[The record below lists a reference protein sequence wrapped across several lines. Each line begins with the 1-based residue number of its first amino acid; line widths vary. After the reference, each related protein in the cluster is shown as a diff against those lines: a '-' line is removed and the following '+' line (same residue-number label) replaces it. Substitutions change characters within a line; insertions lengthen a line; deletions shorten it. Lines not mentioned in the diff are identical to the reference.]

1 MDDQRCSFEP
11 FKKASSS
18 PKNPNASPTAEDPEQ
33 LFRMVANFQSG
44 RLDDQRV
51 TLSALPG
58 IQNSSTGTK
67 RENNKTLAPK
77 ITLTPA
83 SPAVPKNTLGAN
95 NQPCPFPEVFL
106 TIGQPGEAIVIP
118 LSPRPGRPLSLNVNP
133 HRQHRSR
140 ACIHRCNLHIV
151 NRVMC
156 ILQEDDDL
164 PYEEEI
170 IRNPYSVKCWM
181 RYIEHKQNAQKSV
194 LNMIYERA
202 LKELPGSYKLW
213 YNYLRERRKQV
224 KGKCVTDPAYEEV
237 NNCHERALVFMHKM
251 PRIWIDYC
259 QFMVS
264 QCKITRSRRT
274 FDRALRA
281 LPITQHPRIWPLYL
295 RFAHN
300 LPLPETAIRVYRR
313 YLKLSPENAEEYID
327 YLRSVGRLDEAAIR
341 LAAVVNDE
349 NFVSK
354 EGKSNYQLWHELC
367 DLISQNPDKVTS
379 LNVGAIIRGGLTRF
393 TDQLGKLWCSLADY
407 YIRSGHFEKARD
419 VYEEAILTVVT
430 VRDFTQVFDS
440 YAQFEESMIAAKMET
455 TSELGQDEDGDIDLE
470 LRLARF
476 ELLITRRPLL
486 LNSVLLRQNP
496 HNVHEWHKR
505 VKLYE
510 GQPRQIINTYTEAVQ
525 TIDPMKAT
533 GKPHTLWVSFARF
546 YEDNEQLDDVRHFL
560 YTCNFK
566 ATAIPAR
573 KAEYFDSSEPV
584 QNRVYKSL
592 KVWSML
598 ADLEES
604 LGTFQSTKAVY
615 DRIIDLRIATPQII
629 INYAMFLE
637 EHNYFE
643 DSFKAYERGIALFK
657 WPNVHDIWNTY
668 LTKFID
674 RYGGKKLERA
684 RDLFEQALDRCPAK
698 YAKTIYLL
706 YAKLEEEYG
715 LARHAMAVYERA
727 TAAVEPEE
735 QHQMFNIYI
744 KRAAEIYGVTHT
756 RAIYQKAIEVLP
768 DEHARDM
775 CLRFADMESK
785 LGEID
790 RARAI
795 YSYCSQICDPRLTA
809 HFWQTWKEFEIRH
822 GNEDTIREMLR
833 IKRSVQATY
842 NTQVNFM
849 SSQMLKATINATG
862 TGENVSD
869 LAPGQSGVD
878 DMKMLEQKAQQL
890 AAEAEQDKPKP
901 KDKILFVRSDT
912 SRSELAELAKQAN
925 PDEIDIDDEDEDAED
940 GEPDEVQLEQK
951 SVPTAVFGGLK
962 DD

>member
-1 MDDQRCSFEP
+1 MRKGNIKPSLSFWKQRTE
-11 FKKASSS
+11 
-18 PKNPNASPTAEDPEQ
+18 E
-33 LFRMVANFQSG
+33 
-44 RLDDQRV
+44 
-51 TLSALPG
+51 
-58 IQNSSTGTK
+58 
-67 RENNKTLAPK
+67 
-77 ITLTPA
+77 
-83 SPAVPKNTLGAN
+83 
-95 NQPCPFPEVFL
+95 
-106 TIGQPGEAIVIP
+106 
-118 LSPRPGRPLSLNVNP
+118 
-133 HRQHRSR
+133 
-140 ACIHRCNLHIV
+140 
-151 NRVMC
+151 
-156 ILQEDDDL
+156 DDL

-181 RYIEHKQNAQKSV
+181 RYIEFKHNGPKSI

-224 KGKCVTDPAYEEV
+224 KGKSITEPVYEEV

-251 PRIWIDYC
+251 PRIWLDYC
-259 QFMVS
+259 QFLVS

-281 LPITQHPRIWPLYL
+281 LPVTQHPRIWPLYL
-295 RFAHN
+295 RFVRN

-327 YLRSVGRLDEAAIR
+327 YLRSVGRLDEAAVR

-349 NFVSK
+349 SFVSK

-367 DLISQNPDKVTS
+367 DLISQNPDKVNS

-455 TSELGQDEDGDIDLE
+455 TSEMGQDEDDDIDLE

-476 ELLITRRPLL
+476 EQLIARRPLL

-510 GQPRQIINTYTEAVQ
+510 GNPRQIINTYTEAVQ
-525 TIDPMKAT
+525 TVDPMKST
-533 GKPHTLWVSFARF
+533 GKPHSLWVSFAKF
-546 YEDNEQLDDVRHFL
+546 YEENEQLDDARTIFEKATKVNYKQVDDLAGVWCEYGEMELRHENYEQAL
-560 YTCNFK
+560 RILRK
-566 ATAIPAR
+566 ATAIPSK
-573 KAEYFDSSEPV
+573 KAEYFDASEPV

-643 DSFKAYERGIALFK
+643 ESFKAYERGIALFR
-657 WPNVHDIWNTY
+657 WPNVYDIWNTY

-684 RDLFEQALDRCPAK
+684 RDLFEQALDGCPAK
-698 YAKTIYLL
+698 FAKTIYLL

-727 TAAVEPEE
+727 TQAVETEE
-735 QHQMFNIYI
+735 RHHMFNIYI
-744 KRAAEIYGVTHT
+744 KRAAEIYGVTYT

-768 DEHARDM
+768 DEHSRDM

-795 YSYCSQICDPRLTA
+795 YSYCSQICDPRVTA
-809 HFWQTWKEFEIRH
+809 NFWQTWKEFEIRH

-849 SSQMLKATINATG
+849 SSQMLKATTSS
-862 TGENVSD
+862 TVSD
-869 LAPGQSGVD
+869 LAPGQMGVD

-901 KDKILFVRSDT
+901 KEKILFVRSDT
-912 SRSELAELAKQAN
+912 SRSELAELSKQAN
-925 PDEIDIDDEDEDAED
+925 PDEIDIDDDDEDGDDDEQ
-940 GEPDEVQLEQK
+940 GPDEVQLEQK